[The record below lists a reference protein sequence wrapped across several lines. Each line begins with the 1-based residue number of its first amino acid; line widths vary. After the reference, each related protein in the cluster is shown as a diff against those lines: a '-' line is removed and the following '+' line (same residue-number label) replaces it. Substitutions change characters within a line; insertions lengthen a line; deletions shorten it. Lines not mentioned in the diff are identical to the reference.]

1 MPIGKC
7 MPVQKRN
14 EVKLNRCLYI
24 LILLTAPLSLWGQL
38 TVDDC
43 VRMAQTNNMQ
53 MQQLELEVAM
63 AREVQQ
69 QAFTKYFPQVGI
81 YAIGYQSLRP
91 MLDFGIE
98 NIDNSGLRDLLS
110 TLYGNYGAAL
120 GMDNHISLLQHGV
133 VAGVTAVQPLYAGGQ
148 IVAGNRLAR
157 LGVEAAEL
165 KRQVGNRET
174 VWQVEQCYWLVV
186 QLESKRST
194 IAIADS
200 MLERIEA
207 DVQSAVDAGLAM
219 PTDLLRVQMK
229 RHELSSQREDLE
241 NGIRLGREALAQS
254 IGLQTDSI
262 GELDYESTLLQTT
275 METDSSIVRH
285 EEDLLRL
292 QVEAKRLERRMEMGK
307 SLPQIAVGAGYGY
320 TNLFDR
326 HSTNGTLFVTMQI
339 PISSWGETVHKMRG
353 LNYAIEAAELQ
364 QRDLTE
370 KMRLQER
377 QLSDKLATAK
387 NKLASAEESLR
398 LSDENYRLAKV
409 AYEAGLVPMSELLQ
423 AQTEWQRMHDAL
435 TDARIAYRLSVR
447 EYQLLRE

>member
-1 MPIGKC
+1 
-7 MPVQKRN
+7 
-14 EVKLNRCLYI
+14 
-24 LILLTAPLSLWGQL
+24 
-38 TVDDC
+38 
-43 VRMAQTNNMQ
+43 
-53 MQQLELEVAM
+53 
-63 AREVQQ
+63 
-69 QAFTKYFPQVGI
+69 
-81 YAIGYQSLRP
+81 
-91 MLDFGIE
+91 
-98 NIDNSGLRDLLS
+98 
-110 TLYGNYGAAL
+110 
-120 GMDNHISLLQHGV
+120 
-133 VAGVTAVQPLYAGGQ
+133 
-148 IVAGNRLAR
+148 
-157 LGVEAAEL
+157 
-165 KRQVGNRET
+165 
-174 VWQVEQCYWLVV
+174 
-186 QLESKRST
+186 
-194 IAIADS
+194 
-200 MLERIEA
+200 
-207 DVQSAVDAGLAM
+207 
-219 PTDLLRVQMK
+219 MK

-241 NGIRLGREALAQS
+241 SGIRLGREALAQS

-320 TNLFDR
+320 SNLFDR

-398 LSDENYRLAKV
+398 LSDENYRLSKV